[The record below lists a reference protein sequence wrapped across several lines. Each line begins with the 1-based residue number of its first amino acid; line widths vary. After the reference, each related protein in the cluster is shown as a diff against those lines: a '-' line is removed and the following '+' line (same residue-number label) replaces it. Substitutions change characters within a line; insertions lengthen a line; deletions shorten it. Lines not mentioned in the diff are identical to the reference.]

1 MGVSRLISI
10 VIPVYNAGGYL
21 AVCLD
26 SVMAQTYSDIEVIV
40 VDDGS
45 TDNSGRICD
54 EYASRDSRVKVLHR
68 SNGGPS
74 VARNAALDEI
84 SGGYVTFV
92 DADDKIHPRYIETLY
107 RNMDDYGADIS
118 SVGLTTSDGSMIS
131 GMCKRNVCHV
141 YSSGEAMEL
150 ILFQRILDNAVSGK
164 LYRKSLWDDVR
175 FRDGIYYEDLEVFY
189 HVYRNAG
196 RVVHMD
202 VPMYYYRQHK
212 VSRMGNF
219 VLGRADVL
227 NVTDEILEYVS
238 KEYPSLTAAARD
250 RKFSA
255 NMNILWLMSTTGISD
270 DATVLRCWRNI
281 RELRMSSLLNPKVR
295 MKNKIGALTSFGG
308 LWLLRNV
315 FRLFK
320 A

>member
-1 MGVSRLISI
+1 
-10 VIPVYNAGGYL
+10 
-21 AVCLD
+21 
-26 SVMAQTYSDIEVIV
+26 
-40 VDDGS
+40 
-45 TDNSGRICD
+45 
-54 EYASRDSRVKVLHR
+54 
-68 SNGGPS
+68 
-74 VARNAALDEI
+74 
-84 SGGYVTFV
+84 
-92 DADDKIHPRYIETLY
+92 
-107 RNMDDYGADIS
+107 
-118 SVGLTTSDGSMIS
+118 
-131 GMCKRNVCHV
+131 
-141 YSSGEAMEL
+141 
-150 ILFQRILDNAVSGK
+150 
-164 LYRKSLWDDVR
+164 
-175 FRDGIYYEDLEVFY
+175 
-189 HVYRNAG
+189 
-196 RVVHMD
+196 
-202 VPMYYYRQHK
+202 
-212 VSRMGNF
+212 MGNF